1 MGEVVV
7 ITKDALK
14 GEKGTIMYIGELEN
28 NKDTYFG
35 IHLEVSIFK
44 IKKNRMKKGIIMVH
58 IRESSIFNAQIS
70 MEYLLNHSI

>member
-1 MGEVVV
+1 M

-35 IHLEVSIFK
+35 IYLEVNFYDSNYK
-44 IKKNRMKKGIIMVH
+44 RMKKEIIMVH
-58 IRESSIFNAQIS
+58 IKENHTLHVQINT
-70 MEYLLNHSI
+70 EYLLNHNI

>member
-44 IKKNRMKKGIIMVH
+44 IKKT
-58 IRESSIFNAQIS
+58 E
-70 MEYLLNHSI
+70 